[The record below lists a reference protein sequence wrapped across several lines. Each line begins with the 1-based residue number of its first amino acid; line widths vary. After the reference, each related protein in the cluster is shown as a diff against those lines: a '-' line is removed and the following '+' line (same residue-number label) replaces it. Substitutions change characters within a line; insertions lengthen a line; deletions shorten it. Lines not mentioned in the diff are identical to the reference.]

1 MLEELL
7 KSISKNCTISVE
19 DGESVIDLIMDDKD
33 SMDRILVTGDLY
45 YFKNNILCEIVKEPM
60 DIILRYGYYSEKEL
74 SIFINKEDL
83 YLWIKA
89 IERIKGMLLLREKN
103 REEIILKVNNLSA
116 EYKDELLKELIAVI
130 YK

>member
-60 DIILRYGYYSEKEL
+60 DIILRYGYYREKEL